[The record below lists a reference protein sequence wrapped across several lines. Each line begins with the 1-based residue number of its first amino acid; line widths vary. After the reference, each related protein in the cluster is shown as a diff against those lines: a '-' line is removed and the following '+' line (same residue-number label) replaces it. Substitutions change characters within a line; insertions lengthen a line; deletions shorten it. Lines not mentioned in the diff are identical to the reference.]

1 MAETRRL
8 GALLLAAGA
17 VCAVWAL
24 GDKDSNGEHVLTSKI
39 SEVRLDSSNADITIK
54 VGDGDQTT
62 VKEKRSYFL
71 VKHGDAY
78 KVDGETLRL
87 TSDCGWRCHV
97 DFEVTVPRGTKVTG
111 HNTSGDLS
119 IAGVS
124 GVDAK
129 SESGRVELTNVTG
142 DVKLHLTSGHVA
154 IDGLAGKLDFDA
166 TSGDL
171 RAEHLK
177 GGAPVNAKTVSG
189 DLHVSVDEPADV
201 DARGTSGDVE
211 VEAPAGDYQIH
222 TGTRNGDVD
231 NELTDN
237 ATAVHKISATT
248 VSGDVDLSSR

>member
-1 MAETRRL
+1 MAETRQI

-24 GDKDSNGEHVLTSKI
+24 GDKDSTDEHVLSNKI
-39 SEVRLDSSNADITIK
+39 SEVRLDSPNADITIK
-54 VGDGDQTT
+54 VGDSDQTT
-62 VKEKRSYFL
+62 IKEKRSYFL

-87 TSDCGWRCHV
+87 TSDCGWQCHV

-124 GVDAK
+124 GVDAD
-129 SESGRVELTNVTG
+129 SESGRVELENVTG
-142 DVKLHLTSGHVA
+142 DVKLHLTSGNASV
-154 IDGLAGKLDFDA
+154 DGLTGKLDFDA

-171 RAEHLK
+171 SAEHLK
-177 GGAPVNAKTVSG
+177 GGPVNAKTVSG
-189 DLHVSVDEPADV
+189 DLNVSLDEPADV
-201 DARGTSGDVE
+201 DARGTSGDIH
-211 VEAPAGDYQIH
+211 VEAPASDYQIR
-222 TGTRNGDVD
+222 TDTRNGDVD

-237 ATAVHKISATT
+237 TTAVHKISATT